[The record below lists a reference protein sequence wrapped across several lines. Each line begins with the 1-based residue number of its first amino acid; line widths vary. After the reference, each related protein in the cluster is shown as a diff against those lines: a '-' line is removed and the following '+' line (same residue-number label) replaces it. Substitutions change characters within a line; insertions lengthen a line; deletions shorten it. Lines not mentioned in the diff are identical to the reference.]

1 MTSAGEKQHYA
12 LTFIKSLSSYL
23 PDIFHIGLLYDLGC
37 HLEQN
42 CRKWGFLKPFPPQ
55 ISFSISLIHHP
66 WKQEGFGLSDGK
78 GCEHFWSSI
87 KALIPSL
94 HVSGYVYTFIM

>member
-1 MTSAGEKQHYA
+1 MGVKASTQLFSDTGARALLCSHDHVIHLANMTSAGEKQHYA

-55 ISFSISLIHHP
+55 ISFSISVFHAFRHQWP
-66 WKQEGFGLSDGK
+66 
-78 GCEHFWSSI
+78 
-87 KALIPSL
+87 
-94 HVSGYVYTFIM
+94 